1 MAFGQL
7 HYGERFAVALF
18 GLREYLPQR
27 AAVASHDF
35 AGERDAVFFHR
46 GDGFVDVIDEHGN
59 VMQMPI
65 AEFLYPGRDD
75 AGLSTLAGERLVDEE
90 RRIAL
95 APIDLGEPVRVFER
109 LGVLEAVADKLFR
122 AAVDVVGAE
131 GEMIHDRPDADA
143 GLAQH
148 FVEHAPGGVAGKEIS
163 HVFAQQFFEVL
174 VGLMRFEFVS
184 FHFVV
189 LSVLWSRCRSA
200 RVAAARCNRHRPF
213 SIR

>member
-1 MAFGQL
+1 MLAF
-7 HYGERFAVALF
+7 A
-18 GLREYLPQR
+18 
-27 AAVASHDF
+27 
-35 AGERDAVFFHR
+35 
-46 GDGFVDVIDEHGN
+46 
-59 VMQMPI
+59 
-65 AEFLYPGRDD
+65 
-75 AGLSTLAGERLVDEE
+75 TLAGERLVDEE

-148 FVEHAPGGVAGKEIS
+148 FVEHAPGGVVGKEIS
-163 HVFAQQFFEVL
+163 HVFAQQFFQVL